1 MDEKK
6 GISKGGGINDPRR
19 NFSNDRLFD
28 ILKAGEFFVEA
39 RDLYVRLV
47 DEDISA
53 GRTWLLDSRDRFPG
67 LQQTSACFRS
77 GNRLCSLS

>member
-1 MDEKK
+1 MDRKK
-6 GISKGGGINDPRR
+6 GVSTGGGVNDPRR
-19 NFSNDRLFD
+19 NFRNDRLFD

-53 GRTWLLDSRDRFPG
+53 GRT
-67 LQQTSACFRS
+67 
-77 GNRLCSLS
+77 